1 MYVLEEHMQASLDS
15 RSASHVLTALIVQT
29 KAVYVPFVLIT
40 SSLMIYMQLTNQSS
54 RIRQSIVQHAHQ
66 MHFVKQTQ
74 HSMILVFQRTIGG
87 TQEAPQDCIIANAVA
102 RV

>member
-1 MYVLEEHMQASLDS
+1 MYVLEGHMQTSLDS
-15 RSASHVLTALIVQT
+15 RNASHVLTALVVQT

-40 SSLMIYMQLTNQSS
+40 SSSMIYLQLANQSF
-54 RIRQSIVQHAHQ
+54 RIRQSIAQLAHQ

-87 TQEAPQDCIIANAVA
+87 TQEAPQDCIIVNVVA